1 MTARTDH
8 LEEVAAALLARARAA
23 GADAADVMVVDSTSI
38 SVSCRLGRTETLER
52 SESVEAGLRVF
63 IGKRQALAA
72 SSDLSADG
80 MAALVERAS
89 AMAREVPEDPFCGL
103 AEAEDVCRR
112 FPELDSFDA
121 TERSAEQL
129 LDAAL
134 AAEDAARAVPGITNS
149 EGAEASWGRS
159 AVAIAA
165 SNGFAAAYRRSWN
178 SLSASVLAAGEGG
191 MERDYDY
198 TAAVY
203 AGDLRPPEEVG
214 RTAGERTVRRLN
226 PRKAGSARVPVI
238 YEPRASRSLVGHLAA
253 AISGSAIARGTSFL
267 KDRMGARLF
276 APGIQVI
283 DDPLR
288 PRGLKSRPVDH
299 EGIATARLAVVDDG
313 VLSSWLLDL
322 RSARQLGLATTGHGL
337 RGTSSPPSPGSSN
350 LYLAPGPLSPGELS
364 GQVTQGLYVTELI
377 GFGLNPVTGDYSRG
391 ASGYWVEN
399 GTLAHPVN
407 EITIAGNLVDMFANL
422 ACADDLEF
430 RYGTDAP
437 TVRID
442 GMTVAGQ

>member
-1 MTARTDH
+1 
-8 LEEVAAALLARARAA
+8 
-23 GADAADVMVVDSTSI
+23 
-38 SVSCRLGRTETLER
+38 
-52 SESVEAGLRVF
+52 
-63 IGKRQALAA
+63 
-72 SSDLSADG
+72 

-103 AEAEDVCRR
+103 ADVADICREP
-112 FPELDSFDA
+112 PELDSFDA
-121 TERSAEQL
+121 AERSAEQL
-129 LDAAL
+129 LQAAL

-178 SLSASVLAAGEGG
+178 SLSASVLATGVGG

-203 AGDLRPPEEVG
+203 AADLRPPEEVG
-214 RTAGERTVRRLN
+214 RTAGLRTVRRLN
-226 PRKAGSARVPVI
+226 PRKAGSTRVPVI

-253 AISGSAIARGTSFL
+253 AIGGSAIARGTSFL
-267 KDRMGARLF
+267 KDRMGTRLF
-276 APGIQVI
+276 APGIQII

-299 EGIATARLAVVDDG
+299 EGIATARLAVIDDG
-313 VLSSWLLDL
+313 MLSSWLLDL
-322 RSARQLGLATTGHGL
+322 RSSRQLGLVTTGHGL
-337 RGTSSPPSPGSSN
+337 RGTSTPPSPGPSN
-350 LYLAPGPLSPGELS
+350 LYLSPGRLARDELI

-391 ASGYWVEN
+391 ASGYWIEN
-399 GTLAHPVN
+399 GELAYPVN
-407 EITIAGNLVDMFANL
+407 EITIAGNLIDMFANL
-422 ACADDLEF
+422 SCADDLEF

>member
-1 MTARTDH
+1 MTDRIDH
-8 LEEVAAALLARARAA
+8 LAELAADLLARARAA

-63 IGKRQALAA
+63 IGKRQASAA
-72 SSDLSADG
+72 SSDLSQDG
-80 MAALVERAS
+80 MAALVERSS

-103 AEAEDVCRR
+103 AEAADVCREP
-112 FPELDSFDA
+112 PELDSFDA
-121 TERSAEQL
+121 SERSAEQL
-129 LDAAL
+129 LAAAL

-178 SLSASVLAAGEGG
+178 SLSASVLATGEGG

-203 AGDLRPPEEVG
+203 AADLRAPEEVG

-253 AISGSAIARGTSFL
+253 AIGGSAIARGTSFL
-267 KDRMGARLF
+267 KDRMGTRLF
-276 APGIQVI
+276 APGTQII

-299 EGIATARLAVVDDG
+299 EGIATARLAVIDDG

-337 RGTSSPPSPGSSN
+337 RGTSTPPSPGSSN
-350 LYLAPGPLSPGELS
+350 LYLVPGRLSREALIGE
-364 GQVTQGLYVTELI
+364 VAQGLYVTELI

-391 ASGYWVEN
+391 ASGYWIEN
-399 GTLAHPVN
+399 GELAHPVN
-407 EITIAGNLVDMFANL
+407 EITIAGNLLDMFANL
-422 ACADDLEF
+422 SCADDLEF

>member
-1 MTARTDH
+1 
-8 LEEVAAALLARARAA
+8 
-23 GADAADVMVVDSTSI
+23 
-38 SVSCRLGRTETLER
+38 
-52 SESVEAGLRVF
+52 
-63 IGKRQALAA
+63 
-72 SSDLSADG
+72 
-80 MAALVERAS
+80 
-89 AMAREVPEDPFCGL
+89 VPEDPFCGL
-103 AEAEDVCRR
+103 AEAADVCREP
-112 FPELDSFDA
+112 PELDSFDA
-121 TERSAEQL
+121 SERSAEQL
-129 LDAAL
+129 LAAAL

-178 SLSASVLAAGEGG
+178 SLSASVLATGEGG

-203 AGDLRPPEEVG
+203 AADLRPPEEVG

-253 AISGSAIARGTSFL
+253 AIGGSAIARGTSFL
-267 KDRMGARLF
+267 KDRMGTRLF
-276 APGIQVI
+276 APGTQII

-299 EGIATARLAVVDDG
+299 EGIATARLAVIDDG

-337 RGTSSPPSPGSSN
+337 RGTSTPPSPGSSN
-350 LYLAPGPLSPGELS
+350 LYLAPGRLSREALIGE
-364 GQVTQGLYVTELI
+364 VAQGLYVTELI
-377 GFGLNPVTGDYSRG
+377 GFGINPVTGDYSRG
-391 ASGYWVEN
+391 ASGYWIEN
-399 GTLAHPVN
+399 GELAHPVN
-407 EITIAGNLVDMFANL
+407 EITIAGNLLDMFANL
-422 ACADDLEF
+422 SCANDLEF